1 MAERTFAMPDLGE
14 GLEEGEIVEW
24 LVAAGQTVALNQ
36 PLVEVETAKAT
47 VEIPSPFAGI
57 VVSVHGEVGEAV
69 PVGDVLVTFE
79 VQGPGSASHGVHAEG
94 GAPAVA
100 ATPAVRKLAKTL
112 GVDLATV
119 GATGPGGRIT
129 AEDVQAAAG
138 VSSPGR
144 PRSRWTSRS
153 SGSRSLAGRSRSG

>member
-79 VQGPGSASHGVHAEG
+79 VAG
-94 GAPAVA
+94 
-100 ATPAVRKLAKTL
+100 TW
-112 GVDLATV
+112 V
-119 GATGPGGRIT
+119 GIAR
-129 AEDVQAAAG
+129 
-138 VSSPGR
+138 R
-144 PRSRWTSRS
+144 PR
-153 SGSRSLAGRSRSG
+153 